1 MIIIKYKYLSSK
13 IIFAFWN
20 EPFLQVL
27 LMIDPGWIIIL
38 KRLGLWES
46 VNEVRFIKEL
56 FPIITNSNEGKSV
69 IEKESVISWANPFP
83 SANSLNEGRSYS
95 LIRIHWRYYWYN
107 TFGHSKNYH
116 LQYPFYLIQE
126 DLQENI
132 LLFILILIILS
143 CLTVVKLFDEIRI
156 VVRAGRSILIIIRDI
171 QTW

>member
-20 EPFLQVL
+20 EPFLLVL
-27 LMIDPGWIIIL
+27 LMIDPGWMIIL

-83 SANSLNEGRSYS
+83 SVNSLNEGRSYS
-95 LIRIHWRYYWYN
+95 LIRSRWRYFWYN
-107 TFGHSKNYH
+107 TSEQSKNYH

-126 DLQENI
+126 DLQVNK
-132 LLFILILIILS
+132 LLFISILVIFS

-156 VVRAGRSILIIIRDI
+156 VVRAGRSILIIIRQI